1 MSYFVQGFPY
11 NKFRALPNRQAAS
24 PAVQEWPMNQTADRT
39 HTTWQPETKLAP
51 QCFIHLVA
59 DAEPAERPR
68 RAVPRGFLH
77 EQRYMI
83 AGLLVLAVLTA
94 GLLLMLRLDW

>member
-1 MSYFVQGFPY
+1 
-11 NKFRALPNRQAAS
+11 
-24 PAVQEWPMNQTADRT
+24 MNQTADRT
-39 HTTWQPETKLAP
+39 HTTWQPETKPAP
-51 QCFIHLVA
+51 QCVFHLVA
-59 DAEPAERPR
+59 AAEPVDHPR
-68 RAVPRGFLH
+68 RGVFRGFLR